1 MNKSIILLLLIL
13 GLCSGCYQ
21 TEIDDA
27 EPQLVVEGWIEN
39 DRPPIIQLTTTVPI
53 SKTKRSLDS
62 LDQHVLNWAKVSVS
76 DGEKEVIM
84 TGIYNRKLFPPY
96 VYTTTELKGEVGKTY
111 KLKVDYAQFHAEAE
125 TTIPVPTQITNIHV
139 IPVKDRK
146 MTYVVK
152 ATILDDA
159 NTEDY
164 YKVFVRSSEKDMTMR
179 SSYFGLFNDKT
190 LSKDAVITIYNGRNN
205 LALPYIK
212 QHFLLDEKILIKFCH
227 LDSIGYQYWK
237 AFEDYHVEGRNP
249 LFNTMQKLP
258 TNIKGGLGY
267 WLGYGSTYYPLLITE
282 K

>member
-1 MNKSIILLLLIL
+1 MLK
-13 GLCSGCYQ
+13 
-21 TEIDDA
+21 
-27 EPQLVVEGWIEN
+27 
-39 DRPPIIQLTTTVPI
+39 
-53 SKTKRSLDS
+53 
-62 LDQHVLNWAKVSVS
+62 WAKVSVS

-125 TTIPVPTQITNIHV
+125 TTIPTPTKITNLHV
-139 IPVKDRK
+139 MPVKDKK
-146 MTYVVK
+146 MVYVVK

-159 NTEDY
+159 KTEDY

-179 SSYFGLFNDKT
+179 STYFGIFNDKT

-205 LALPYIK
+205 FTHPYIK
-212 QHFLLDEKILIKFCH
+212 QHFFLYEKILIKFCH